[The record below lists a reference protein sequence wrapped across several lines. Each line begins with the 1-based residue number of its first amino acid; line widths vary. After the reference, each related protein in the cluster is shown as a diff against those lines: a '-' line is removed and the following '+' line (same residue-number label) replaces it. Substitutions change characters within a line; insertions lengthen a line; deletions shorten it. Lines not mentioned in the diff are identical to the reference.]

1 MKSTATRRAILLAAA
16 TGVALV
22 SPWAARA
29 NQDDSLRNEDRGPGE
44 QKAVGSVED
53 LMRGHGVLRRILL
66 VYEQSADK
74 LRDGHSVN
82 LAALNDA
89 ARLFRTFGEDHHE
102 KTLEEAFVF
111 PTLRKIRGPA
121 SAYPDILT
129 AQHHRGRE
137 VTDYILET
145 TERRKL
151 SSGRATALARAFD
164 SFARMYQNHAAR
176 EDTLVFPVWKQ
187 ALAAPEL
194 DDLGYQF
201 EEIDQQ
207 QFGKE
212 GFDITLEQIA
222 AIENA
227 LGYADLAQFT
237 APIPPRVA

>member
-1 MKSTATRRAILLAAA
+1 MTAD
-16 TGVALV
+16 
-22 SPWAARA
+22 
-29 NQDDSLRNEDRGPGE
+29 QDDSLRNEDRGPGE
-44 QKAVGSVED
+44 EKAVGSVED

-74 LRDGHSVN
+74 LREGHSVN

-102 KTLEEAFVF
+102 KTLEETLVF

-121 SAYPDILT
+121 SAYPDLLT
-129 AQHHRGRE
+129 AQHHRGRAI
-137 VTDYILET
+137 TDYILET
-145 TERRKL
+145 TQRRKL

-164 SFARMYQNHAAR
+164 SFVMMYQNQAAR
-176 EDTLVFPVWKQ
+176 EDTLVFPTWKQ
-187 ALAAPEL
+187 ALSGREL

-222 AIENA
+222 AIEGA

-237 APIPPRVA
+237 APLPPTVA